1 MQAARKVIVQLRSQE
16 RLKKLQALVSDIKA
30 GKSPKEMLRKHNLVS
45 NNMVVIPWLNFP
57 LSYNNIVIHV
67 IAKRSDEGSD
77 IEELLAEAP
86 PFNPDVVDLS
96 LFPEYEEGEERDDEG
111 NLVINGVALK
121 KVDVEPLVLED
132 YIKEEWPRLEPKV

>member
-1 MQAARKVIVQLRSQE
+1 MTK
-16 RLKKLQALVSDIKA
+16 
-30 GKSPKEMLRKHNLVS
+30 
-45 NNMVVIPWLNFP
+45 FP
-57 LSYNNIVIHV
+57 SIQKYTLTLSYIHV
-67 IAKRSDEGSD
+67 IANRSGEESD
-77 IEELLAEAP
+77 IEELFAEAP

-121 KVDVEPLVLED
+121 KVDVEPLILED